1 MVRNNSLA
9 LPDLLKQAVGSYQ
22 AGRLD
27 EAEGLCGAILRANPS
42 HVETLH
48 LLGVIQSR
56 LGRSKEA
63 VASYDRAL
71 AIKPDFPEVLT
82 NRGVALWELKRF
94 ADALASH
101 DRALAIKPDFAW
113 ALYNR
118 GVTLQELKRFEDA
131 LASYDRALAIKPDYA
146 EALNGR
152 GLALQELKRFEDALT
167 SYDRAL
173 AINPGLAWAQYN
185 RGNTLRQLNRFEEAL
200 ASYDRA
206 LAIKPDY
213 AEALNNRGVSLQDL
227 KRFEE
232 ALASYDRALA
242 IKPDF
247 PEVLTNRGVA
257 LWELKRFADALA
269 SHDLALA
276 IKPDFAWA
284 LYNRAVTLQELK
296 RFYDALASYD
306 RALAINPD
314 YAECLYNQGI
324 ALRDLKRCEEAV
336 ASYDRALAITP
347 DYAQAHNSRGNALR
361 ELNRFE
367 DAFASYHQAL
377 AITPD
382 HLHAFAGLADTALKM
397 CDWTRTAELDREI
410 EAHVTERKSIITP
423 FTLLGYCSKASLQL
437 KCARS
442 WMQDAIPVRPQPLWN
457 GAIYQHER
465 VRIVYLSA
473 DFRRHATAYPMAR
486 LLELHDR
493 TRFEVLGVSFG
504 VDDGSD
510 MRSRLIK
517 SFDQFHDVR
526 LEPDHAVAKLL
537 TAREVDI
544 AVDLMGHTQDARPD
558 IFAHRPAPIQMSY
571 LGYPGT
577 TGAEFMDYVIG
588 DAIVLP
594 FDQQE
599 FFSEKIVQ
607 LPDCFMVNDS
617 TRPISAQTIS
627 RAQAGLPE
635 HGFVFCCFNQ
645 SYKISRPMFR
655 IWMRLLARIEGSV
668 LWLSQLNSRA
678 VQNLRNEA
686 MACGIDPE
694 RLVFAPWTATQAD
707 HLARHRLADLFLDT
721 LPYNAHTTAGD
732 ALWAGLPLVTCRGES
747 FPGRVGASLLNAIGL
762 PELVASSLDEY
773 EALILKLAT
782 DPSFLQSIR
791 RKLEQNRLSYPLFDT
806 DRFRRHIEAAYL
818 TAWDIWQRGES
829 PRSFRIGL
837 AP

>member
-1 MVRNNSLA
+1 VRNITLA
-9 LPDLLKQAVGSYQ
+9 SPDLLKQAVSSYQ

-27 EAEGLCGAILRANPS
+27 EAEGLCGAILRDNPS

-56 LGRSKEA
+56 HGRSKQA
-63 VASYDRAL
+63 LASYDRAL
-71 AIKPDFPEVLT
+71 AIKPNFPEVLT
-82 NRGVALWELKRF
+82 NRGVALWQLKRF
-94 ADALASH
+94 QDALASH

-118 GVTLQELKRFEDA
+118 GVALQDLRRFEDA
-131 LASYDRALAIKPDYA
+131 LSSYDRALAIKPDHA

-152 GLALQELKRFEDALT
+152 GLALQALRRFEDALT

-173 AINPGLAWAQYN
+173 EINPGFAWALYN
-185 RGNTLRQLNRFEEAL
+185 RGNTLRELNRFEEAL

-213 AEALNNRGVSLQDL
+213 AEALNNRGVTLQDRE
-227 KRFEE
+227 RFEE

-247 PEVLTNRGVA
+247 LWAFDNRGNA
-257 LWELKRFADALA
+257 LREVKRF
-269 SHDLALA
+269 
-276 IKPDFAWA
+276 
-284 LYNRAVTLQELK
+284 E
-296 RFYDALASYD
+296 DALASYD
-306 RALAINPD
+306 RALAIDPDYAQALSNRGNALRDLKRFEEALASYARALAIKPD

-324 ALRDLKRCEEAV
+324 ALRDLKRREDAV
-336 ASYDRALAITP
+336 ASYDRALAIKP
-347 DYAQAHNSRGNALR
+347 DYAQALNSRGNALR
-361 ELNRFE
+361 DLNRFE
-367 DAFASYHQAL
+367 DAFASYREAL
-377 AITPD
+377 AIKPD

-397 CDWTRTAELDREI
+397 CDWNRTAELDREI
-410 EAHVTERKSIITP
+410 EAHVTDQKSIITP
-423 FTLLGYCSKASLQL
+423 FTLLGYGSKASLQL
-437 KCARS
+437 KCARN
-442 WMQDAIPVRPQPLWN
+442 WMQDAIPVLPQPLWN

-465 VRIVYLSA
+465 VRIAYLSA
-473 DFRRHATAYPMAR
+473 DFRRHATAYPIAR

-493 TRFEVLGVSFG
+493 TRFEVVGVSFG
-504 VDDGSD
+504 VDDESD

-526 LEPDHAVAKLL
+526 LEPDHDVAKLL
-537 TAREVDI
+537 TALEVDI

-558 IFAHRPAPIQMSY
+558 IFALRPAPIQMSY

-577 TGAEFMDYVIG
+577 TGARFMDYVIG

-599 FFSEKIVQ
+599 FFSEKILQ

-617 TRPISAQTIS
+617 TRPISTRTIS
-627 RAQAGLPE
+627 RTQAGLPE

-668 LWLSQLNSRA
+668 LWLSQLNSGA

-686 MACGIDPE
+686 MACGVEPE

-747 FPGRVGASLLNAIGL
+747 FQGRVGASLLNAIGL
-762 PELVASSLDEY
+762 PELVASSLNQY
-773 EALILKLAT
+773 EALILKLAA
-782 DPSFLQSIR
+782 DVSLLSSIR

-806 DRFRRHIEAAYL
+806 DGFRRHIEAAYL
-818 TAWDIWQRGES
+818 AAWDIWQRGES
-829 PRSFRIGL
+829 PRSFRVGS

>member
-1 MVRNNSLA
+1 VRNITLA
-9 LPDLLKQAVGSYQ
+9 SPDLLKQAVGSYQ

-27 EAEGLCGAILRANPS
+27 EAEGLCGAILRDNPS

-56 LGRSKEA
+56 HGRSKEA
-63 VASYDRAL
+63 LASYDRAL
-71 AIKPDFPEVLT
+71 AIKPDYAEVLT
-82 NRGVALWELKRF
+82 NRGVALWDLKRF
-94 ADALASH
+94 QDALASH
-101 DRALAIKPDFAW
+101 DRALAINPDFAW

-118 GVTLQELKRFEDA
+118 GITLQDLKRFEDALTSYDRALAIKPDHAEALNGRGLALQALRRFEDALASYDRALAINPSFAWALYNRGNTLRQLNRLEEALASYDRALAINPDYAEALNNRGVSLQDLKRFEDA
-131 LASYDRALAIKPDYA
+131 LASYDRALAIKPDFA
-146 EALNGR
+146 WAFDNRGNALR
-152 GLALQELKRFEDALT
+152 ELKRFEDALA

-173 AINPGLAWAQYN
+173 TIDPDYAQALSN
-185 RGNTLRQLNRFEEAL
+185 RGNALRDLKRFEEAL

-213 AEALNNRGVSLQDL
+213 AE
-227 KRFEE
+227 
-232 ALASYDRALA
+232 
-242 IKPDF
+242 
-247 PEVLTNRGVA
+247 
-257 LWELKRFADALA
+257 
-269 SHDLALA
+269 
-276 IKPDFAWA
+276 
-284 LYNRAVTLQELK
+284 
-296 RFYDALASYD
+296 
-306 RALAINPD
+306 
-314 YAECLYNQGI
+314 CLYNQGI
-324 ALRDLKRCEEAV
+324 ALRDLKRCEDAV
-336 ASYDRALAITP
+336 ASYDRALAIKP
-347 DYAQAHNSRGNALR
+347 DYAQALNSRGNALR

-367 DAFASYHQAL
+367 DAFASYHKAL
-377 AITPD
+377 AIRPD

-397 CDWTRTAELDREI
+397 CDWNRTAELDREI

-423 FTLLGYCSKASLQL
+423 FTLLGYSSNSSLQL
-437 KCARS
+437 RCARN
-442 WMQDAIPVRPQPLWN
+442 WMQDAIPVLPQPLWG
-457 GAIYQHER
+457 GAIYRHER
-465 VRIVYLSA
+465 VRIAYLSA
-473 DFRRHATAYPMAR
+473 DFRRHATAYPIAR

-493 TRFEVLGVSFG
+493 TRFEILGVSFG

-526 LEPDHAVAKLL
+526 QEPNYDVAKLL
-537 TAREVDI
+537 TALEVDI

-558 IFAHRPAPIQMSY
+558 IFARRPAPIQMSY

-577 TGAEFMDYVIG
+577 TGAEFIDYVIG

-599 FFSEKIVQ
+599 FFTEKIAQ

-617 TRPISAQTIS
+617 TRPISAHTVS
-627 RAQAGLPE
+627 RTQAGLPE

-686 MACGIDPE
+686 MVCGVEPE
-694 RLVFAPWTATQAD
+694 RLVFAPWTASQAD

-747 FPGRVGASLLNAIGL
+747 FQGRVGASLLNAIGL
-762 PELVASSLDEY
+762 SELVASSLDEY
-773 EALILKLAT
+773 EALILKLAA
-782 DPSFLQSIR
+782 DVSFLQSIR
-791 RKLEQNRLSYPLFDT
+791 CKLEQNRSSSPLFDT
-806 DRFRRHIEAAYL
+806 DRFRRHIETAYL

-829 PRSFRIGL
+829 PRSFMVGS

>member
-1 MVRNNSLA
+1 VRNITLA
-9 LPDLLKQAVGSYQ
+9 LSDLLKQAVGSYQ

-27 EAEGLCGAILRANPS
+27 EAEGLCRAVLRADGGD
-42 HVETLH
+42 VDALH
-48 LLGVIQSR
+48 LLGVVQSR

-63 VASYDRAL
+63 LASYDKAL
-71 AIKPDFPEVLT
+71 AIKPDYPEVLT
-82 NRGVALWELKRF
+82 NRGVALWDLKRF
-94 ADALASH
+94 QDALASY
-101 DRALAIKPDFAW
+101 DGALAIKPDFAW

-118 GVTLQELKRFEDA
+118 GVTLQDLKRLEDA
-131 LASYDRALAIKPDYA
+131 LASYDRALAINPGFA

-152 GLALQELKRFEDALT
+152 GITLQELKRFEDALT

-173 AINPGLAWAQYN
+173 AIKSDFAWALYN
-185 RGNTLRQLNRFEEAL
+185 RGNTLRELNRFADALASYDRALTIKPDYAEALNNRGVTLQDLKCFEDALASYDRALAIKTDFARALDNRGNALRELKRFADALASYDRALAIEPDYAQALSNRGNALRDLRRFEEAL

-206 LAIKPDY
+206 LAI
-213 AEALNNRGVSLQDL
+213 R
-227 KRFEE
+227 
-232 ALASYDRALA
+232 
-242 IKPDF
+242 
-247 PEVLTNRGVA
+247 PE
-257 LWELKRFADALA
+257 
-269 SHDLALA
+269 
-276 IKPDFAWA
+276 
-284 LYNRAVTLQELK
+284 
-296 RFYDALASYD
+296 
-306 RALAINPD
+306 
-314 YAECLYNQGI
+314 YAECLYNRGI
-324 ALRDLKRCEEAV
+324 ALRDLKRCEDAV
-336 ASYDRALAITP
+336 ASYDRALTIKP
-347 DYAQAHNSRGNALR
+347 DYAQALNSRGNALR
-361 ELNRFE
+361 DLNRFE
-367 DAFASYHQAL
+367 DAFASYNRAL
-377 AITPD
+377 AVEPD

-410 EAHVTERKSIITP
+410 GAHVAERKSIITP
-423 FTLLGYCSKASLQL
+423 FTLLGYCSNPSLQL
-437 KCARS
+437 KCARN
-442 WMQDAIPVRPQPLWN
+442 WMQNAIPVLPQPLWS

-465 VRIVYLSA
+465 VRIAYLSA
-473 DFRRHATAYPMAR
+473 DFRRHATAYPMAQ

-504 VDDGSD
+504 VDDNSD

-526 LEPDHAVAKLL
+526 LRPDRDAAKLL
-537 TAREVDI
+537 TALQVDI

-558 IFAHRPAPIQMSY
+558 IFAYRPAPIQIGY

-599 FFSEKIVQ
+599 FFSEKIVH
-607 LPDCFMVNDS
+607 LPNCFMVNDS
-617 TRPISAQTIS
+617 TRPVSAQTIS
-627 RAQAGLPE
+627 RTQAGLPE
-635 HGFVFCCFNQ
+635 RGFVFCCFNQ
-645 SYKISRPMFR
+645 SYKISRPMFQ
-655 IWMRLLARIEGSV
+655 IWMRLLARIDGSV

-686 MACGIDPE
+686 RAHGIDPE
-694 RLVFAPWTATQAD
+694 RVVFAPWMETQAD
-707 HLARHRLADLFLDT
+707 HLARHRLADLFMDT
-721 LPYNAHTTAGD
+721 LPYNAHTTASD

-747 FPGRVGASLLNAIGL
+747 FPGRVGASLLNAVGL

-791 RKLEQNRLSYPLFDT
+791 RKLEQNRFSYPLFDT

-829 PRSFRIGL
+829 PRSFRVGL